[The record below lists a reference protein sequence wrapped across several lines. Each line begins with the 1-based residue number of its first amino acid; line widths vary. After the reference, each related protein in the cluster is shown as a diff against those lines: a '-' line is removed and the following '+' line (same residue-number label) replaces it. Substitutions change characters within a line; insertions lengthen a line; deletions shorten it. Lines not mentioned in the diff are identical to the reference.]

1 MFTKSTSSK
10 SVTSQ
15 TSVYNYH
22 STMTPDIDDD
32 GVPDSCLSFTVRSTW
47 GHFKRVGRSVTK
59 QTYRIPPRTTVAG
72 LLAAIVG
79 SDRDSYYE
87 VFQDDNSAI
96 AITALS
102 DLRTLNIP
110 TTGVGTDPKQ
120 DVTQTSGHWRSYQ
133 LTYQDTT
140 KDRQLHSYE
149 VLADPAYRIDVAVE
163 DSSFYTS
170 LRDHLD
176 DGTSVYPPSL
186 GKSEYLASI
195 EDVSIDST
203 PTRDPNNDTIDSVV
217 PVSLSDTIPQ
227 PGVSYGVERS
237 PAVME
242 ADSGGR
248 RTTRF
253 DDYVFTNRS
262 DERVKVAD
270 GTDITPVQ
278 VGNRTVVFR

>member
-1 MFTKSTSSK
+1 
-10 SVTSQ
+10 
-15 TSVYNYH
+15 
-22 STMTPDIDDD
+22 MTPDIDDD
-32 GVPDSCLSFTVRSTW
+32 GVPDRCLSFTIRSTW

-79 SDRDSYYE
+79 SDRDSYYDI
-87 VFQDDNSAI
+87 FQDDNSAI
-96 AITALS
+96 AITSLS
-102 DLRTLNIP
+102 DLRTVNVP
-110 TTGVGTDPKQ
+110 TTGLGTDPGQ

-149 VLADPAYRIDVAVE
+149 VLTDPAYRIDVAVE
-163 DSSFYTS
+163 NTDFYES
-170 LRDHLD
+170 LRDHLAN
-176 DGTSVYPPSL
+176 GTSVYPPSL
-186 GKSEYLASI
+186 GKSEYLATI
-195 EDVSIDST
+195 ENVTIDSS
-203 PTRDPNNDTIDSVV
+203 PTRGSDFEAIDSVV

-242 ADSGGR
+242 AESGGR

-253 DDYVFTNRS
+253 DDYVYTKHS

-270 GTDITPVQ
+270 GADVTPVQ
-278 VGNRTVVFR
+278 VGDRTVVFR